1 MDQGRT
7 SLSEQH
13 LNRNLHQVREW
24 FVGITEWRIFH
35 AEGTIS
41 AKALRCEHEPAWSA
55 QGIAG
60 RPVCLVCS
68 EGGRK

>member
-7 SLSEQH
+7 SLSERH
-13 LNRNLHQVREW
+13 LNRNLYQVRGW

-35 AEGTIS
+35 AE
-41 AKALRCEHEPAWSA
+41 ALRFEHEPARSA
-55 QGIAG
+55 QGTAG
-60 RPVCLVCS
+60 RLVCLVCS